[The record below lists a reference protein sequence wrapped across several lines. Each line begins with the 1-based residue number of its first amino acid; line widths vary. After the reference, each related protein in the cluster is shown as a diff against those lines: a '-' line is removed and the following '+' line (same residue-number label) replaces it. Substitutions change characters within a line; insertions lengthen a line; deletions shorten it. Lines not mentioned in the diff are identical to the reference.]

1 MENEI
6 KTEDRRLRV
15 CFKTTAKGEV
25 QPDITAEASEPELVK
40 YLLSEGIEILKAAT
54 KEHGFAWMGKAI
66 E

>member
-1 MENEI
+1 MEDEI

-40 YLLSEGIEILKAAT
+40 ELLNKGIAILKEAT
-54 KEHGFAWMGKAI
+54 KEQGFAWMGKAI